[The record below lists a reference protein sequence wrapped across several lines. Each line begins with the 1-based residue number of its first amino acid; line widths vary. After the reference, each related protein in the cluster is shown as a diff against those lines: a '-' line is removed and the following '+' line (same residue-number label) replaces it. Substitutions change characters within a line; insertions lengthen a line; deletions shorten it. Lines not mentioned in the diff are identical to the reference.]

1 MMRWRH
7 RRLWPLALEAVAS
20 LAWVMA
26 FALAVLATAI
36 AFLVGSGPSILRFGF
51 AWGIAVA
58 VIATLQLA
66 FALSIDARYDRRA
79 ALAFLFGPI
88 YPIAYWLMSAIA
100 ALRAE
105 IPALLHGP
113 RGRRVVWDIQRD

>member
-1 MMRWRH
+1 MGH
-7 RRLWPLALEAVAS
+7 RVRSRAGS
-20 LAWVMA
+20 NDDR
-26 FALAVLATAI
+26 FH
-36 AFLVGSGPSILRFGF
+36 VGSRPSILHFGF

-58 VIATLQLA
+58 VVGTLQLA

-79 ALAFLFGPI
+79 AIAFLFGPI
-88 YPIAYWLMSAIA
+88 YPIAYWLMSAVA

-113 RGRRVVWDIQRD
+113 RERRVVWDVERE